1 MNNMI
6 NNNINSIERM
16 AEVISKRKKQDVN
29 ASYDGPSF
37 TEILSRQKSIVELV
51 SERTD
56 VKKAATGQIRI
67 TKHADARLTQRDI
80 RLSDDQMTRLE
91 ECTKKASDIGIKV
104 SLVRVDDL
112 AFIVNTD
119 KKMVITAIDQNSSED
134 NIYTNIDGA
143 VIM

>member
-6 NNNINSIERM
+6 NNINSIERM
-16 AEVISKRKKQDVN
+16 TEAISKRKKQDVN

-37 TEILSRQKSIVELV
+37 TEILSRQKSIDDLAA
-51 SERTD
+51 ERSN
-56 VKKAATGQIRI
+56 ATGQLRF
-67 TKHADARLTQRDI
+67 TKHADARLVQRDI
-80 RLSDDQMTRLE
+80 RLTDEQMMRLE
-91 ECTKKASDIGIKV
+91 EGTRKASDKGIKE
-104 SLVRVDDL
+104 SLVLVDDL

-143 VIM
+143 VVI

>member
-37 TEILSRQKSIVELV
+37 TEILSRQKSIDELV

-56 VKKAATGQIRI
+56 VKKSCHG
-67 TKHADARLTQRDI
+67 
-80 RLSDDQMTRLE
+80 
-91 ECTKKASDIGIKV
+91 
-104 SLVRVDDL
+104 
-112 AFIVNTD
+112 TD
-119 KKMVITAIDQNSSED
+119 K
-134 NIYTNIDGA
+134 IYKA
-143 VIM
+143 R

>member
-29 ASYDGPSF
+29 ASYDAPSF
-37 TEILSRQKSIVELV
+37 TEILSRQKSIDEIV
-51 SERTD
+51 SDRTD
-56 VKKAATGQIRI
+56 VKKAVTEQIRF
-67 TKHADARLTQRDI
+67 TKHADARLAQRDI
-80 RLSDDQMTRLE
+80 RLTDEQMTRLE
-91 ECTKKASDIGIKV
+91 EGTKKASDKGIKE
-104 SLVRVDDL
+104 SLVLVDDL

-143 VIM
+143 VII

>member
-37 TEILSRQKSIVELV
+37 TEILSRQKSIDELV

-56 VKKAATGQIRI
+56 VKKAVAQKATAYKGEDKYFISSFVISGRRGDPAQFFFRANE
-67 TKHADARLTQRDI
+67 KRHAFVSSLHRL
-80 RLSDDQMTRLE
+80 
-91 ECTKKASDIGIKV
+91 
-104 SLVRVDDL
+104 
-112 AFIVNTD
+112 FIV
-119 KKMVITAIDQNSSED
+119 
-134 NIYTNIDGA
+134 
-143 VIM
+143 